1 MSDHP
6 DPTPRP
12 PVGAQHALPDLS
24 PMQATWRG
32 TITALVVVFPV
43 AVLNNIA
50 AGDGEGSPLSLLFFA
65 LTMLGGAAGGWAVLR
80 LSSTARLPHAAAA
93 GAGAYLIAQ
102 AVGVVLQL
110 ARGDSPSWLAY
121 PFLALL
127 MACCG
132 VLGGMFAA
140 RWQQQNRPGER
151 HDGGG

>member
-1 MSDHP
+1 MSDRP
-6 DPTPRP
+6 DPPSRP
-12 PVGAQHALPDLS
+12 PVAGQHELPDLT
-24 PMQATWRG
+24 PRQALWRG

-50 AGDGEGSPLSLLFFA
+50 VGDGEGSPLSLLFFA

-80 LSSTARLPHAAAA
+80 LSSTARLTHAAAA

-102 AVGVVLQL
+102 GVGVVLQL

-132 VLGGMFAA
+132 VLGGIFAA
-140 RWQQQNRPGER
+140 RWQQQHRPDAGP
-151 HDGGG
+151 HGGD